1 MSTARDVGVRGYVA
15 MASRTMRPQLPS
27 TAGREHDE
35 GTHSTRARWVPS
47 VLSAPSVE
55 GGKPWL
61 WTTGGRQALAS
72 AFALGWALPLAFGVR
87 SVDPSR
93 THTRPAISRKIPSGA
108 ST

>member
-1 MSTARDVGVRGYVA
+1 MPLKALKAPEDPTPPG
-15 MASRTMRPQLPS
+15 
-27 TAGREHDE
+27 AGTEHDK
-35 GTHSTRARWVPS
+35 GTHRTRVRWVPS

-55 GGKPWL
+55 GGKAVAVDDGRPSGL
-61 WTTGGRQALAS
+61 GVRQALAS